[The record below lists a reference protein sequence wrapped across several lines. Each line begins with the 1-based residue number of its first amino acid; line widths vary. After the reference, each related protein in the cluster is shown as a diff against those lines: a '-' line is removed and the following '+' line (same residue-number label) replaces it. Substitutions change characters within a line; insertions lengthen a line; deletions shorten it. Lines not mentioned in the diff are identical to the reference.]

1 MESVT
6 DDKSASSEVEI
17 LRANLSDDVA
27 AGQWV
32 EDYGLRTNTSWIVDF
47 IKSTY
52 RCQRM
57 VFHKTWRCSQRKRSK
72 VRGNPGADC
81 PAKIDI
87 KIKKITKNTKKT
99 DPLLRGD
106 MPLPAVI
113 KLIHQEGHTH
123 STDPADAP
131 RRLRPLTETKRR
143 FQDYF
148 DNGMCPA
155 EAIRLHESKLLVQEG
170 GYALL
175 ANGAVNPL
183 PSSVY
188 YWFRL
193 WRDQCLS
200 KDVDPLKKLLQKM
213 TPAYP
218 DKGLG
223 CQTSKETSHL
233 TKTVEDTW
241 FSCCFC
247 GHASRDQ
254 RGIIGHLIA
263 HSGDQLTILA
273 PALRGPFSEKAKLD
287 STHRDSKPP

>member
-6 DDKSASSEVEI
+6 DDKSPSSEVEI

-131 RRLRPLTETKRR
+131 RRLRPLTETKRT

-148 DNGMCPA
+148 HNGMCPA

-218 DKGLG
+218 EQGLG

-273 PALRGPFSEKAKLD
+273 PALRGPFSEKAKLE